1 MHILNLIF
9 QTIYSTQREVLMA
22 DKYHHGNLRQS
33 LIDVGIKIIT
43 EQGEAALSLRK
54 VAAECG
60 VSHAAPY
67 AHFQDKED
75 LLNAI
80 NSSVTEQFMEE
91 LKSAVEN
98 ETVKSA
104 NNALLEMGKRYILFF
119 KEHPDYFIFLF
130 KNQGINAHLDMKE
143 SHPDDYAPYLMMREL
158 FVNCLKELNLQMDEK
173 QQEIE
178 LIKTWALVHG
188 LASMCCIKGVV
199 PSQNWE
205 DMLDAL
211 LVNEELTSK

>member
-1 MHILNLIF
+1 
-9 QTIYSTQREVLMA
+9 MA

-33 LIDVGIKIIT
+33 LIDAGIKIIT

-98 ETVKSA
+98 ETIKSA

-130 KNQGINAHLDMKE
+130 KNQGINAQILPADGKRQDGLSIMIMRWHL
-143 SHPDDYAPYLMMREL
+143 
-158 FVNCLKELNLQMDEK
+158 V
-173 QQEIE
+173 
-178 LIKTWALVHG
+178 LI
-188 LASMCCIKGVV
+188 IKIH
-199 PSQNWE
+199 
-205 DMLDAL
+205 
-211 LVNEELTSK
+211 T